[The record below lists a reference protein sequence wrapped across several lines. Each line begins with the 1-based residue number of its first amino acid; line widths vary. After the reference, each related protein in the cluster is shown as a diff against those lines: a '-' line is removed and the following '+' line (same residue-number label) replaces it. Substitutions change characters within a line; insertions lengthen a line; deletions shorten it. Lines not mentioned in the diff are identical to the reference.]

1 MSLGLYG
8 QPNGAGH
15 KWRIRLFLALLLI
28 MCHALKMLFNGFTAA
43 DTWLL
48 VIEVMVLALIS
59 YEVISS
65 VRHKRKMVQRVAEVF
80 PFVERGQKL
89 HASVPEQRNDMSAQ
103 DIEANQMWMEKFKA
117 WDSETQALLSD
128 KSSKAASIFI
138 HVVTAAKTDRARWD
152 SGGSV
157 HYLYGDIGNIYQLL
171 QIKLDNLHRI
181 IENPDAYF

>member
-1 MSLGLYG
+1 
-8 QPNGAGH
+8 
-15 KWRIRLFLALLLI
+15 
-28 MCHALKMLFNGFTAA
+28 
-43 DTWLL
+43 
-48 VIEVMVLALIS
+48 
-59 YEVISS
+59 
-65 VRHKRKMVQRVAEVF
+65 
-80 PFVERGQKL
+80 
-89 HASVPEQRNDMSAQ
+89 MSAQ